1 VDAPPRAGSPPRMQP
16 AAVLGVRTG
25 RLDRACL
32 IGGTT
37 SRTTR
42 TSTKLEYWTRQL
54 PACAKRWGANGL
66 SHEMCVVAMRAMSAM
81 AQDAPRHE
89 ACWQTERAATFM
101 ATARA
106 PNNRQSDEREVHV
119 AEEVSIQL
127 EQPRNTKDPTVVSQF
142 LGYKAPSLGPSP
154 EVCICSLS
162 PRLHALNAA
171 TRPPKRCLPTPA
183 DSSTTARGAE
193 SVSSR

>member
-1 VDAPPRAGSPPRMQP
+1 M
-16 AAVLGVRTG
+16 RTG

-66 SHEMCVVAMRAMSAM
+66 SHDKMCVVAMRAMSAM

-89 ACWQTERAATFM
+89 ACWQTEPAATFM

-106 PNNRQSDEREVHV
+106 PNNGQSDEREVHV
-119 AEEVSIQL
+119 AEECPSSLNSRARRRIASGLVSRAPQSAPLRRIGTFSLAVGAACAFSLGITGQVL
-127 EQPRNTKDPTVVSQF
+127 TFRTRARLSFAPPTCRM
-142 LGYKAPSLGPSP
+142 PLGPSQASPKLIP
-154 EVCICSLS
+154 EAGSAPGFDIV
-162 PRLHALNAA
+162 
-171 TRPPKRCLPTPA
+171 
-183 DSSTTARGAE
+183 
-193 SVSSR
+193 